1 MMFFLI
7 KTSAKNPL
15 GSFWDLQEVA
25 LEEVDSSGKYRF
37 PFSRFQSRTREMRK
51 KNLLCGLLQGVMGDL
66 NAAWNIVDSR
76 NGHCK
81 YYFGKYSTLTVI
93 SFL

>member
-51 KNLLCGLLQGVMGDL
+51 KKPLMWTIAGGHGRFKCCMEH
-66 NAAWNIVDSR
+66 SR
-76 NGHCK
+76 LK
-81 YYFGKYSTLTVI
+81 KWPL
-93 SFL
+93 